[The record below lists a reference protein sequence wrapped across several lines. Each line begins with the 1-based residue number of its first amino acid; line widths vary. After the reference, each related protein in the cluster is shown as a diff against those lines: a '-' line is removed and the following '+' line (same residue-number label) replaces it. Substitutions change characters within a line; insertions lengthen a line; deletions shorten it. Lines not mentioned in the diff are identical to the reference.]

1 MKEINPEVVRRKLDE
16 IVDYI
21 NDLKSFQTL
30 TLEEFMSERHRQFT
44 VERIMELIVQTA
56 VDINRYL
63 LKKKGVNPSSLS
75 SYKTFV
81 EIGKLG
87 IITESL
93 AEVIKQSID
102 TRNAL
107 AHRYDDISPEEVF
120 EEIADILDKY
130 PVYVRQIST
139 FIESLGKDS
148 EESI

>member
-16 IVDYI
+16 ILDYI
-21 NDLKSFQTL
+21 NDLKSFEML
-30 TLEEFMSERHRQFT
+30 SLEEFLSERYRQFT
-44 VERIMELIVQTA
+44 IERIMELIVQA
-56 VDINRYL
+56 AIDINRYL

-81 EIGKLG
+81 EIGNLG

-120 EEIADILDKY
+120 EEIADILEKY
-130 PVYVRQIST
+130 PIYARQVST
-139 FIESLGKDS
+139 FLESLDENP